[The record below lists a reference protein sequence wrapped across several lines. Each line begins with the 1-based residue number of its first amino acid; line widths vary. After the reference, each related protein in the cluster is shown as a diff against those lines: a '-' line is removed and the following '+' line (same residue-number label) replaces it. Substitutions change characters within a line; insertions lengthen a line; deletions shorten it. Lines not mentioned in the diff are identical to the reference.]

1 MANPGYKNMSGNR
14 MLALLLL
21 LLVLMLPFL
30 SAIYLL
36 DTQLEAQSQLIVRQK
51 TGVDYIKSLRR
62 VLEHVQ
68 QHRGMSNV
76 RRNGVHEFDSQLSE
90 LDAELDREIQE
101 LENRYDRLG
110 IISRK
115 GKKSMQWYAQWLKL
129 QQQQGGVTAED
140 DFDAHS
146 MLISEYLGS
155 LQDVA
160 EAFSLMLDTD
170 LKTRYLTDMIMQLP
184 TQIENIAQMRG
195 LGAGFVARVQ
205 MGQMEEKRLFS
216 LGNIVSVEMESLV
229 RDMNVLFRHDATL
242 ESRMT
247 PILEQS
253 IDGTSRFLMMTYREL
268 IESDVLSISAA
279 AYFAAGTATLN
290 NFYSLFD
297 AIHNELEAALVS
309 RLADIRYK
317 RILLWASSL
326 LAVLVMVMIYY
337 MFLRQQKKRQRL
349 WRELQEKK
357 ERLDLIMRGTRD
369 GIWDWDLLHDRIYF
383 SPRWKNMLGYDDD
396 EIEDRFSALQAL
408 IHPDDLGLALVAWIE
423 CMEGKQDAF
432 AVEYRMQTRAGGYCW
447 VQARGLILLDEWGN
461 PVRMAGSH
469 TDISKRK
476 QANEEKRRAEEALK
490 KSHLQLQEVHHNLQ
504 ESHEQLLQSEKL
516 ASIGQL
522 AAGVAHEINNPV
534 GYVYSNLGTLQ
545 EYTDGLCQMLEGY
558 ENLESLVADDEPEL
572 QRLRDLKNR
581 LDVDYL
587 KDDVRNLVS
596 ESREGIARVKGI
608 VQDLKDFSHVDEAE
622 WQWADLHRGL
632 DSTLNIVNNEIKYKA
647 KVIRE
652 YGDLPLVECL
662 ASQLNQV
669 FMNLL
674 VNAAHAIEEQG
685 TITIRTG
692 MQGEHKVWVEISD
705 TGSGIS
711 AENKK
716 KIFDPFFTTKGVG
729 KGTGLG
735 LSLSYG
741 IVHKHGGHIR
751 VDSEIDK
758 GTTFRI
764 SLPVSQPNQE
774 QKKDSA

>member
-1 MANPGYKNMSGNR
+1 MANPNSEKIPGNVT
-14 MLALLLL
+14 LVLL

-36 DTQLEAQSQLIVRQK
+36 DTRLEAQSQLIVRQK
-51 TGVDYIKSLRR
+51 TGVDYIKFLRR

-68 QHRGMSNV
+68 QHRGMGHA
-76 RRNGVHEFDSQLSE
+76 RRNGAHEFDSQLSE
-90 LDAELDREIQE
+90 LDADLDQEIQE
-101 LENRYDRLG
+101 LESRYDRLG
-110 IISRK
+110 ILPGT
-115 GKKSMQWYAQWLKL
+115 GKKSMRWYEQWINL
-129 QQQQGGVTAED
+129 QQQQGSMTAEN
-140 DFDAHS
+140 DFDIHS
-146 MLISEYLGS
+146 MLISEYLDS

-160 EAFSLMLDTD
+160 EAFGLMLDTD
-170 LKTRYLTDMIMQLP
+170 LKTRYLTEAIMRLPAQL
-184 TQIENIAQMRG
+184 ENIAQMRG
-195 LGAGFVARVQ
+195 LGAGFVARAQV
-205 MGQMEEKRLFS
+205 GKMEEKRLFS
-216 LGNIVSVEMESLV
+216 LGKIVSVEQESLV
-229 RDMNVLFRHDATL
+229 RDMNVLFREDSML
-242 ESRMT
+242 ESRMS
-247 PILEQS
+247 PILDQS
-253 IDGTSRFLMMTYREL
+253 INETNRFLMMTYREL
-268 IESDVLSISAA
+268 IEPDALSISAA
-279 AYFAAGTATLN
+279 VYFAAGTAVLN
-290 NFYSLFD
+290 RFYSLFD
-297 AIHNELEAALVS
+297 AIHNELEGALVS

-326 LAVLVMVMIYY
+326 LAVVVMVMIYY

-349 WRELQEKK
+349 WRELQEKE

-396 EIEDRFSALQAL
+396 EVEDRFAALQAL
-408 IHPDDLGLALVAWIE
+408 IHPDDLGLALAAWIE
-423 CMEGKQDAF
+423 CMEGEQDAF
-432 AVEYRMQTRAGGYCW
+432 AVEYRMKTREGEYCW
-447 VQARGLILLDEWGN
+447 IQARGLVLLDERGD

-469 TDISKRK
+469 TDISHRK
-476 QANEEKRRAEEALK
+476 QASEEKHRTEDALR
-490 KSHLQLQEVHHNLQ
+490 KSHAQLQEAHRHLQ

-558 ENLESLVADDEPEL
+558 EKLESLVAEDDHEL
-572 QRLRDLKNR
+572 QRLRDLKTR

-652 YGDLPLVECL
+652 YGDLPSVECL
-662 ASQLNQV
+662 ASQINQV

-674 VNAAHAIEEQG
+674 VNAAHAIKEQG

-692 MQGEHKVWVEISD
+692 MEGESKVWVEISD

-711 AENKK
+711 SENMK

-751 VDSEIDK
+751 VDSEIGK

-764 SLPVSQPNQE
+764 SLPVSQPNQVQE
-774 QKKDSA
+774 RDSA

>member
-1 MANPGYKNMSGNR
+1 MANSNSEKIPSNVT
-14 MLALLLL
+14 LVLL

-36 DTQLEAQSQLIVRQK
+36 DSRLDVQSQFIARQK
-51 TGVDYIKSLRR
+51 TGIDYIKFLRR
-62 VLEHVQ
+62 ALEHVQ
-68 QHRGMSNV
+68 QHRGMSNAQ
-76 RRNGVHEFDSQLSE
+76 RSGSHEFDSQLSE
-90 LDAELDREIQE
+90 LDVDLEREIQE
-101 LENRYDRLG
+101 LGNRYDRLG
-110 IISRK
+110 IISGRAR
-115 GKKSMQWYAQWLKL
+115 KSMQWYEQWVNL
-129 QQQQGGVTAED
+129 QQQQGVTTAED
-140 DFDAHS
+140 NFDAHS
-146 MLISEYLGS
+146 IQIGEYLGS
-155 LQDVA
+155 LHDVA
-160 EAFSLMLDTD
+160 EAFSLTLDTD
-170 LKTRYLTDMIMQLP
+170 LKTRYLTEVIMRLPVQL
-184 TQIENIAQMRG
+184 ENIAQMRG
-195 LGAGFVARVQ
+195 LGAGFVARAQ
-205 MGQMEEKRLFS
+205 IGKMEEKRLFS

-229 RDMNVLFRHDATL
+229 RDMDVLFRHDATL

-247 PILEQS
+247 PIFDQ
-253 IDGTSRFLMMTYREL
+253 GTDKTNRFLMMTYREL
-268 IESDVLSISAA
+268 IEPDEPSISAA
-279 AYFAAGTATLN
+279 AYFAAGTAALN
-290 NFYSLFD
+290 RFYSLFD
-297 AIHNELEAALVS
+297 AIHSELEGALVS

-326 LAVLVMVMIYY
+326 LAVAVMTMIYY

-349 WRELQEKK
+349 WRKLQEKE

-396 EIEDRFSALQAL
+396 EVEDRFAALQAL
-408 IHPDDLGLALVAWIE
+408 IHPDDLGLALAAWIE
-423 CMEGKQDAF
+423 CMEGEQDAF
-432 AVEYRMQTRAGGYCW
+432 AVEYRMKTREGEYCW
-447 VQARGLILLDEWGN
+447 IQARGLVLLDERGN

-469 TDISKRK
+469 TDISNRK
-476 QANEEKRRAEEALK
+476 QASEEKHRTEDALR
-490 KSHLQLQEVHHNLQ
+490 KSHAQLQEAHRHLQ

-545 EYTDGLCQMLEGY
+545 EYTDGLCRMLEGY
-558 ENLESLVADDEPEL
+558 EKLESLVAEDEHEL
-572 QRLRDLKNR
+572 QRLRDLKTR

-622 WQWADLHRGL
+622 WQWTDLHRGL

-647 KVIRE
+647 KVIKE
-652 YGDLPLVECL
+652 YGDLPSVECL
-662 ASQLNQV
+662 ASQINQV

-692 MQGEHKVWVEISD
+692 MQGENKVWVEISD

-741 IVHKHGGHIR
+741 IVHKHGGHIS
-751 VDSEIDK
+751 VDSEMGK
-758 GTTFRI
+758 GTRFRV

-774 QKKDSA
+774 QEKDSA